1 MRVCV
6 SYLFWTDLG
15 SSDALDWLQHAT
27 AFSASGCQ
35 AAHCTGLIL
44 GTGII
49 LAFLGGF

>member
-1 MRVCV
+1 MQPH
-6 SYLFWTDLG
+6 SLL
-15 SSDALDWLQHAT
+15 
-27 AFSASGCQ
+27 SGCQ